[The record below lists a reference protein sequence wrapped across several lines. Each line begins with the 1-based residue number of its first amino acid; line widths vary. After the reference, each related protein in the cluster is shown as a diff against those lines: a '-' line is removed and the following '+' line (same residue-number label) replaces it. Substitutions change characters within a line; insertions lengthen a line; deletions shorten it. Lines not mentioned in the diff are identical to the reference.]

1 MNSKTALIFKHEF
14 ITLIRRTGFI
24 IMTVAFPLLGFVAIA
39 GGNLISGITGGG
51 EPGPVDTVEIGYV
64 DTAAVISGHEDQGFF
79 RFIRFDTPDAASAA
93 LQGGDIAEFIIT
105 SPDYLETGAVTRF
118 TPSRELETPN
128 DRFQAIRNFLLDNL
142 LAADVDPAVLDR
154 AKTPVNLANVLI
166 DPETGLPAEDQGGFV
181 AVILP
186 YFFSILL
193 VMSIFTS
200 SGYLLQGLAEEKE
213 NRIMEVLLSSVSAR
227 ELITGKVLGLGA
239 AGLVQMALWLF
250 SARFLADFASNN
262 FAEVLGALEVSVYFV
277 TIALVYFILGY
288 LLYAIIMAAVG
299 SITST
304 VRESQQL
311 ATVFSLLAVSPLW
324 GLVFII
330 ENPEHPVSVFLTLFP
345 FTAPIATII
354 RIGATDVPF
363 WQIGASVTIMA
374 ATIVGL
380 LVLSAKVF
388 RTFLLMY
395 GKTPKLGEI
404 VRMLKQA

>member
-1 MNSKTALIFKHEF
+1 MNKTLLIFKHEF
-14 ITLIRRTGFI
+14 ITMIRRAGFI
-24 IMTVAFPLLGFVAIA
+24 IMTVAFPLIGLVAVA
-39 GGNLISGITGGG
+39 GGQILSGLGG
-51 EPGPVDTVEIGYV
+51 EPGPISEVQIGYIDSAGLV
-64 DTAAVISGHEDQGFF
+64 GGYQEQGDIQFVP
-79 RFIRFDTPDAASAA
+79 FDTLDEANGAMIE
-93 LQGGDIAEFIIT
+93 GDIAEYILIDASYF
-105 SPDYLETGAVTRF
+105 ETGAVVRF
-118 TPSRELETPN
+118 TLSRQLEPPG
-128 DRFQAIRNFLLDNL
+128 DRSVATRNFLLDNL

-154 AKTPVNLANVLI
+154 AKAPINLSNILI

-181 AVILP
+181 ALVLP

-227 ELITGKVLGLGA
+227 QLITGKVLGLGA
-239 AGLVQMALWLF
+239 AGLVQMAIWLI
-250 SARFLADFASNN
+250 SARFLADMASEN
-262 FAEVLGALEVSVYFV
+262 FADILGALEVSIYFV
-277 TIALVYFILGY
+277 TIALIYFILGY
-288 LLYAIIMAAVG
+288 LFFAIIMAAVG

-324 GLVFII
+324 GLVFLI
-330 ENPEHPVSVFLTLFP
+330 ENPHHPFAVFLTLFP

-354 RIGATDVPF
+354 RIGAADIPL
-363 WQIGASVTIMA
+363 WQIAASVTIMA
-374 ATIVGL
+374 ASIFGL

-395 GKTPKLGEI
+395 GKTPKIGEI
-404 VRMLKQA
+404 IRLVRQA

>member
-1 MNSKTALIFKHEF
+1 MNKTLLIFKHEF
-14 ITLIRRTGFI
+14 ITMIRRAGFI
-24 IMTVAFPLLGFVAIA
+24 IMTVAFPLIGLVAIA
-39 GGNLISGITGGG
+39 GGQIFSGLGG
-51 EPGPVDTVEIGYV
+51 EPGPVTEVQIGYV
-64 DTAAVISGHEDQGFF
+64 DSAGLVEGYQEQGDIQFVP
-79 RFIRFDTPDAASAA
+79 FDTLDEANGAMIE
-93 LQGGDIAEFIIT
+93 GDIAEYIFIDA
-105 SPDYLETGAVTRF
+105 SYFETGAVARF
-118 TPSRELETPN
+118 TLSRELEPPG
-128 DRFQAIRNFLLDNL
+128 DRFAATRNFLLDNL

-154 AKTPVNLANVLI
+154 AKAPINLSNILI

-181 AVILP
+181 ALVLP

-227 ELITGKVLGLGA
+227 QLITGKVLGLGA
-239 AGLVQMALWLF
+239 AGLVQMAIWLI
-250 SARFLADFASNN
+250 SARFLADMASEN
-262 FAEVLGALEVSVYFV
+262 FADILGALEVSIYFV
-277 TIALVYFILGY
+277 TIALIYFILGY
-288 LLYAIIMAAVG
+288 LFFAIIMAAVG

-324 GLVFII
+324 GLIFLI
-330 ENPEHPVSVFLTLFP
+330 ENPHHPFAVFLTLFP

-354 RIGATDVPF
+354 RIGAADIPL
-363 WQIGASVTIMA
+363 WQIAASVTIMA
-374 ATIVGL
+374 ASIFGL

-404 VRMLKQA
+404 IRLVRQA